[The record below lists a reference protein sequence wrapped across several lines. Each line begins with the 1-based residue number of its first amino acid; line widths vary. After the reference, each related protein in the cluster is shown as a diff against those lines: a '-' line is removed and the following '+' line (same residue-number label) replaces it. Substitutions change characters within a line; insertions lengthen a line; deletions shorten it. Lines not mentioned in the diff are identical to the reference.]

1 MSELERNPSGFGG
14 VMTPAET
21 AAIDAGL
28 RAYMV
33 RVYTYMLIGL
43 AITGFAALAI
53 VFASVTDDLAH
64 AAYVVRAGRVIPVP
78 AGLAVQSRDV
88 LLTGIGH
95 AVFVSPLKWAIIF
108 APLALVLA
116 LGFGIGRLRAAVAQA
131 LFWLYAGLLGLSLG
145 SLFLVYAH
153 TSIARVF
160 FIAAGTFGA
169 LTLWGYALRRDLS
182 GPGLFTVMG
191 LCGIVIAGLVNLS
204 LASSA
209 LQWAVS
215 LIAVLAFSALTA
227 WDARELKSEYLYGA
241 MDGAAAE
248 RPAILGALSLYLDFV
263 NLLVRPAGSG
273 RPRVAES

>member
-1 MSELERNPSGFGG
+1 MSDPERNLGGFGG
-14 VMTPAET
+14 AMTPAET

-33 RVYTYMLIGL
+33 RVYAYMLIGL
-43 AITGFAALAI
+43 AITGLAALAI
-53 VFASVTDDLAH
+53 YVVSVTDDLAH
-64 AAYVVRAGRVIPVP
+64 ASYVVRAGRVIPVP

-88 LLTGIGH
+88 LLTAAGH
-95 AVFVSPLKWAIIF
+95 ALFVSPLKWAIIF

-116 LGFGIGRLRAAVAQA
+116 LSFGVGRLRAVVAQA
-131 LFWLYAGLLGLSLG
+131 LFWLYAGMVGLSLG

-160 FIAAGTFGA
+160 FIAAAAFGA
-169 LTLWGYALRRDLS
+169 LSLWGRTMRRDVSAS
-182 GPGLFTVMG
+182 GALAVMG
-191 LCGIVIAGLVNLS
+191 LVGVVIAGLVNMS
-204 LASSA
+204 LDGSS

-215 LIAVLAFSALTA
+215 LIGVLVFSALTA
-227 WDARELKSEYLYGA
+227 WDSRQLKNEYLYGA
-241 MDGAAAE
+241 MAGAATE

>member
-1 MSELERNPSGFGG
+1 MSDLDRNPGGFGG
-14 VMTPAET
+14 AMTPAET

-43 AITGFAALAI
+43 AITGLAAFA
-53 VFASVTDDLAH
+53 VCRVSVTERLAD

-78 AGLAVQSRDV
+78 AGLVVQSRDL
-88 LLTGIGH
+88 LLTGVGH

-116 LGFGIGRLRAAVAQA
+116 LSFGIGRLRPALAQA
-131 LFWLYAGLLGLSLG
+131 LFWLYAGMVGLSLG

-160 FIAAGTFGA
+160 FIAAAAFGA
-169 LTLWGYALRRDLS
+169 LSLWGSTTQRDLS
-182 GPGLFTVMG
+182 GLRLFAIMG
-191 LCGIVIAGLVNLS
+191 LVGAVIAGLVNLS
-204 LASSA
+204 LDSSP
-209 LQWAVS
+209 LQWALS
-215 LIAVLAFSALTA
+215 LIGVLAFSGLTA
-227 WDARELKSEYLYGA
+227 WDQRQLRDEYLYGA
-241 MDGAAAE
+241 MDGATAE

-263 NLLVRPAGSG
+263 NLLVRPAGTG